1 MVVVKGKHNLILL
14 RNSPCYS
21 ESSPVKVLSVMEE
34 IKDLREREKI
44 HCHVRNRYFVM
55 TAVEFF

>member
-14 RNSPCYS
+14 RNSPRYS

-34 IKDLREREKI
+34 EKRETIFALERKYYLLFGI
-44 HCHVRNRYFVM
+44 F
-55 TAVEFF
+55 TG